1 MRKIVAAT
9 EENKEEILKL
19 YKIQLGREFC
29 PWDDSYPGMKEI
41 EFDLGREALFVMID
55 GQEINADA
63 GSKEDRIIAA
73 ISIDGWSSRLAPGAE
88 LSRLA
93 VHPDFQNQKI
103 ARQMLVFGME
113 ELARR
118 GYKSVHFL
126 VNKLNVKA
134 LRSYAVFGFDTVG
147 ECSLFGQPF
156 LCYEKSL

>member
-1 MRKIVAAT
+1 M
-9 EENKEEILKL
+9 

-41 EFDLGREALFVMID
+41 EFDLGRESLFVMID

-63 GSKEDRIIAA
+63 VRKEDRIIAA
-73 ISIDGWSSRLAPGAE
+73 ISIDDDPQVERLDAGRQHKLAPG
-88 LSRLA
+88 LS
-93 VHPDFQNQKI
+93 FQDLRFIRISESEI

-118 GYKSVHFL
+118 EYKSVHFL

-156 LCYEKSL
+156 CAMKRVCKKI